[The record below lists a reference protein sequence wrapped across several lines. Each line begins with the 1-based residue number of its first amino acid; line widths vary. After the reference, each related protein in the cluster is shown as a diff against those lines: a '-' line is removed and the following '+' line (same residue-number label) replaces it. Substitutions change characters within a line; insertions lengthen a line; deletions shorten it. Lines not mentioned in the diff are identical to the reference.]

1 VDEVL
6 TADKLQSWLAN
17 HSSESSTILAIDKQ
31 VSDSAPSSTSAKVD
45 TAHLRTAIEECRV
58 VKDAYEIAL
67 IRRANQISSQAHR
80 DCFKAI
86 KTAKNERELEAI
98 FVARCMREGCRKQAY
113 DCICATG
120 ADGATLHYVRNDK
133 DISEGT
139 LNLLL
144 DAGGE
149 YKMYAADIT
158 RTFPINGRFSKESKD
173 IYNIVLRMQME
184 CYEMIRAGV
193 MWEDVHARAHRVA
206 IQGLLALG
214 ILHNGTLEEIF
225 EARTSTA
232 FFPHGLGKH
241 FSAFGMK

>member
-1 VDEVL
+1 
-6 TADKLQSWLAN
+6 
-17 HSSESSTILAIDKQ
+17 
-31 VSDSAPSSTSAKVD
+31 
-45 TAHLRTAIEECRV
+45 

-80 DCFKAI
+80 DCFKAV
-86 KTAKNERELEAI
+86 KTAKNERELEAV

-149 YKMYAADIT
+149 YQMYAADIT
-158 RTFPINGRFSKESKD
+158 RTFPISGRFSKESKE
-173 IYNIVLRMQME
+173 IYEIVLRMQME
-184 CYEMIRAGV
+184 CYDMIRAGV
-193 MWEDVHARAHRVA
+193 MWEDVHAHAHKVA
-206 IQGLLALG
+206 IQGLLDLG
-214 ILHNGTLEEIF
+214 ILHNGSPEEIF

-232 FFPHGLGKH
+232 FFPHGLGRHLQNLKKSSVTAILTTSLRASTRH
-241 FSAFGMK
+241 GHSRLWRPSQLQ